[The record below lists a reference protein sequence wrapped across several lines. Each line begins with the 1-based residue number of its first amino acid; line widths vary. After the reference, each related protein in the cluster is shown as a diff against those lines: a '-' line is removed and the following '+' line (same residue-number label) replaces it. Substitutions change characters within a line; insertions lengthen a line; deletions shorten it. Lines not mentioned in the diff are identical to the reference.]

1 MMSLKCISLIKNNVA
16 LDVVNFVEEDE
27 ENTEKLEALVAAV
40 NNNVSSHIV
49 HVPAGSN
56 VLSDVLLSTF
66 IFSGDGEDSGSGFAA
81 AAASGGVSGFDFSV
95 DSNFGFIED

>member
-56 VLSDVLLSTF
+56 VLSDVLLS
-66 IFSGDGEDSGSGFAA
+66 GDGEDSGSGFAA